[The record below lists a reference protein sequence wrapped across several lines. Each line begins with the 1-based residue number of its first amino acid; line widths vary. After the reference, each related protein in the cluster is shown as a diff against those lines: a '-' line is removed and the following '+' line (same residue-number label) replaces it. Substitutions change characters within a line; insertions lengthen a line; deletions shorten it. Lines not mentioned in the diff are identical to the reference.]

1 MDFQNLN
8 TLQLDALKE
17 IGNIGSGN
25 AATALSTMLNR
36 KINMDVPNVS
46 ILPFPQVI
54 EIMGGP
60 ETLVAG
66 CYLQVESEAPM
77 SILFVLP
84 EDSINL
90 FLGILL
96 GNSAME
102 GTRLDE
108 LSASAIKEVT
118 NILAG
123 SYLTGLSILTNMDFN
138 QSVPS
143 LAYDMVGAILGNVL
157 QLYGE
162 ISDYALIIETMFIEE
177 DKKVQGHLFLLP
189 EPGSLETL
197 FEQLG
202 VVS

>member
-8 TLQLDALKE
+8 TLQRDVLKE

-36 KINMDVPNVS
+36 KINMGVPNVS

-54 EIMGGP
+54 EILGGP

-66 CYLQVESEAPM
+66 SYLQVEGEAPM

-84 EDSINL
+84 EESINL
-90 FLGILL
+90 FLGILIGEREL
-96 GNSAME
+96 E
-102 GTRLDE
+102 GKGLDE

-123 SYLTGLSILTNMDFN
+123 SYLTALSVLTNMDFS

-162 ISDYALIIETMFIEE
+162 ISDYSLIIDTMFIEE